1 MNFQNK
7 LCIVTGATS
16 GIGSAIARDLA
27 ARGAAVLLVGR
38 NEERGSAIT
47 AELTGGG
54 AKAIFVAADM
64 ADRDAPTRIVDA
76 ALSAA
81 GRIDVLVN
89 NAGIMTRGNVEAC
102 TDEQWDHTLDVNLA
116 SVFRLSRAVVP
127 VMRRQKNGAIVNIAS
142 DWALMG
148 ARNAT
153 AYAVSKAAI
162 AQLTRCMALDYA
174 GDGIRV
180 NAVCPG
186 NTDTP
191 MLDGAIPGV
200 GHDEMAA
207 LMASDIPLGRI
218 ARPEEIARVVAFAA
232 SDEASFM
239 TGTWLPVDGGAS
251 AQ

>member
-1 MNFQNK
+1 
-7 LCIVTGATS
+7 
-16 GIGSAIARDLA
+16 
-27 ARGAAVLLVGR
+27 VLLVGR
-38 NEERGSAIT
+38 NEERGLAIT

-54 AKAIFVAADM
+54 IKAIFVAADM
-64 ADRDAPTRIVDA
+64 ADRDAPARIVDA
-76 ALSAA
+76 ALKAA

-102 TDEQWDHTLDVNLA
+102 TNEQWDEILDVNLA

-127 VMRRQKNGAIVNIAS
+127 VMRGRKSGAIVNIAS

-153 AYAVSKAAI
+153 AYAVSKAAV

-191 MLDGAIPGV
+191 MLDGAIPGMEH
-200 GHDEMAA
+200 GEMTA
-207 LMASDIPLGRI
+207 LMAADIPLGRI

-232 SDEASFM
+232 SDDASFM

>member
-1 MNFQNK
+1 M
-7 LCIVTGATS
+7 V
-16 GIGSAIARDLA
+16 
-27 ARGAAVLLVGR
+27 LVGR
-38 NEERGSAIT
+38 NVERGSAIA
-47 AELTGGG
+47 AELAAGG
-54 AKAIFVAADM
+54 AKAVFAAADM
-64 ADRDAPTRIVDA
+64 AADMA
-76 ALSAA
+76 AVARRPASWRPRWRLA
-81 GRIDVLVN
+81 GRIDVVVN
-89 NAGIMTRGNVEAC
+89 NAGMMTRGNVEAC
-102 TDEQWDHTLDVNLA
+102 TDEQWDEILDINLA

-127 VMRRQKNGAIVNIAS
+127 VMRGQKSGAIVNIAS
-142 DWALMG
+142 DWALVG
-148 ARNAT
+148 ARSAT
-153 AYAVSKAAI
+153 GYAMSKAAV

-191 MLDGAIPGV
+191 MLESAIPGV

-239 TGTWLPVDGGAS
+239 TGIWLPVDGGAS